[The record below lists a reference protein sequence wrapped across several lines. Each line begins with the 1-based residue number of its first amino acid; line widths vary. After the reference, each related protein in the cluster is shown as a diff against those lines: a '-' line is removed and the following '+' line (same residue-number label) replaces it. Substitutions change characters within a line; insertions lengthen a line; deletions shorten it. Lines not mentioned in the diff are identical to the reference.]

1 MSYEIWSLVI
11 QIAGLG
17 SIVALIIT
25 YVLDKRWKRTEAA
38 HNFYDEFD
46 DNVECRLAMFMLD
59 YGKEDAEFEF
69 NYIFLKVSDT
79 VKVQFTYSKLNDS
92 MTKPYEDLT
101 EDEQVIRY
109 IFDVYIGY
117 LERVFYFVNRK
128 YFKKKELFFYKYWL
142 DIIASEKFKEIR
154 NYAVENSC
162 GLFNPY
168 LEKYQKKIKR
178 GIENKILK
186 ISVKSFIKRRKI
198 LKKRI
203 NN

>member
-1 MSYEIWSLVI
+1 MSYEFWSLFI
-11 QIAGLG
+11 QLLGLG

-25 YVLDKRWKRTEAA
+25 YALDKRWKRTEAA
-38 HNFYDEFD
+38 YNFYDEFD

-69 NYIFLKVSDT
+69 NYVFLKLSGT

-101 EDEQVIRY
+101 EEERVIRY

-117 LERVFYFVNRK
+117 LERVFYFVNRN

-142 DIIASEKFKEIR
+142 DILASEKFKEIR

-162 GLFNPY
+162 GLFVPY
-168 LEKYQKKIKR
+168 LEKYRNKIKTNIEKKISK
-178 GIENKILK
+178 L
-186 ISVKSFIKRRKI
+186 
-198 LKKRI
+198 
-203 NN
+203 